1 MPGKPTV
8 SEELPPLD
16 RTQFRLLPIADAL
29 MMLMLSR
36 PGGGSLRT
44 TRVTLATIWLSAGVS
59 LVVGIPGL
67 LLIGYAIFSLEW
79 LVLIPGLPAASLG
92 LGSASLAV
100 FGIRQR
106 QLLAARG
113 RQQGEPSGRR
123 GSLSRPSTRT
133 PVR

>member
-16 RTQFRLLPIADAL
+16 CTQSRLLPIADAF

-67 LLIGYAIFSLEW
+67 LLIGYAVFRLEW
-79 LVLIPGLPAASLG
+79 LVLPSACCRPGTGLCLTGGLWNPPAPTIS
-92 LGSASLAV
+92 
-100 FGIRQR
+100 
-106 QLLAARG
+106 
-113 RQQGEPSGRR
+113 
-123 GSLSRPSTRT
+123 
-133 PVR
+133 

>member
-1 MPGKPTV
+1 MPGKPTI

-16 RTQFRLLPIADAL
+16 RTQSRLLPIADAF
-29 MMLMLSR
+29 MMVMLSR

-44 TRVTLATIWLSAGVS
+44 TRVTLATIWLAAGVS

-67 LLIGYAIFSLEW
+67 LLIGYAILRLQW
-79 LVLIPGLPAASLG
+79 LALMSGLVAAGLA

-106 QLLAARG
+106 HLLAARG
-113 RQQGEPSGRR
+113 GKQG
-123 GSLSRPSTRT
+123 
-133 PVR
+133 